1 LSTEPHDGE
10 KFVKKLEQ
18 ALVNPAAVFAEPKEV
33 VVNPTF
39 SRQQKIDV
47 LRRWEHDTRLFQASA
62 KERLT
67 DASEELLGAILESLH
82 ELDYWPDLE
91 HPGWSKAGGLA
102 RNDLKPK

>member
-1 LSTEPHDGE
+1 
-10 KFVKKLEQ
+10 VKKLKQ

-47 LRRWEHDTRLFQASA
+47 LRRWEHDTRLFEASA

-67 DASEELLGAILESLH
+67 DASEALLGEILESLH

-91 HPGWSKAGGLA
+91 HPSSNKVSRLA
-102 RNDLKPK
+102 RSDLKKNNRRNKPLR

>member
-1 LSTEPHDGE
+1 M
-10 KFVKKLEQ
+10 KKLKQ

-47 LRRWEHDTRLFQASA
+47 LRRWEHDTRLFEASA

-67 DASEELLGAILESLH
+67 DVSEALLGEILESLH

-91 HPGWSKAGGLA
+91 HPGSSKVGGLA
-102 RNDLKPK
+102 RNDLKKK

>member
-1 LSTEPHDGE
+1 MKNL
-10 KFVKKLEQ
+10 KQ
-18 ALVNPAAVFAEPKEV
+18 ALVNPAAVFVEPKEV

-47 LRRWEHDTRLFQASA
+47 LRRWEQDTRFFQASA

-102 RNDLKPK
+102 RNDLKKK

>member
-1 LSTEPHDGE
+1 MKNL
-10 KFVKKLEQ
+10 KQ
-18 ALVNPAAVFAEPKEV
+18 ALVNPAAVFVEPKEV

-47 LRRWEHDTRLFQASA
+47 LRRWEQDTRLFQASA

-91 HPGWSKAGGLA
+91 RPSSTKIGGLA
-102 RNDLKPK
+102 PSDLKKK

>member
-1 LSTEPHDGE
+1 M
-10 KFVKKLEQ
+10 KKLKQ

-47 LRRWEHDTRLFQASA
+47 LRRWEHDTRLFQVSA

-67 DASEELLGAILESLH
+67 DTSEDLLGEILESLH

-91 HPGWSKAGGLA
+91 HPGSSEVGGLA
-102 RNDLKPK
+102 RSDLKKK

>member
-1 LSTEPHDGE
+1 MMEDRI
-10 KFVKKLEQ
+10 VKKLKQ

-47 LRRWEHDTRLFQASA
+47 LRRWEQETRLFQASA

-67 DASEELLGAILESLH
+67 DASEELLGAILDSLH

-91 HPGWSKAGGLA
+91 HPSSNKGGGLA
-102 RNDLKPK
+102 RSDLQKK

>member
-1 LSTEPHDGE
+1 MMEE
-10 KFVKKLEQ
+10 RRVKKLKQ

-62 KERLT
+62 KQRLT
-67 DASEELLGAILESLH
+67 DASEELLGKILESLH

-102 RNDLKPK
+102 RNDLKKK

>member
-1 LSTEPHDGE
+1 MKNL
-10 KFVKKLEQ
+10 KQ
-18 ALVNPAAVFAEPKEV
+18 ALVNPAAVFVEPNEV

-47 LRRWEHDTRLFQASA
+47 LRRWEHETRLFQASA

-67 DASEELLGAILESLH
+67 DASEELLGEILESLH

-91 HPGWSKAGGLA
+91 HPARAKSAG
-102 RNDLKPK
+102 

>member
-1 LSTEPHDGE
+1 M
-10 KFVKKLEQ
+10 KKLKQ

-47 LRRWEHDTRLFQASA
+47 LRRWEHNTRLFQASA

-67 DASEELLGAILESLH
+67 DASEDLLGEILESLH
-82 ELDYWPDLE
+82 DLDYWPDLE
-91 HPGWSKAGGLA
+91 YPGSSRAGA
-102 RNDLKPK
+102 PVRNDLKKK